1 MKIIYN
7 LKQTKMKVFKKL
19 KTHHKNYLKYLV
31 NGEKYRAYKLGELPK
46 KFGTDKITNWF
57 EVPFLGTGH
66 SGLVFI
72 SEDNFETWN

>member
-1 MKIIYN
+1 
-7 LKQTKMKVFKKL
+7 MKVFKKL

-72 SEDNFETWN
+72 SEDNFATWN

>member
-7 LKQTKMKVFKKL
+7 LKQTKMKVLRKL
-19 KTHHKNYLKYLV
+19 KTHHKNYLNYLV
-31 NGEKYRAYKLGELPK
+31 NGQKYRAYKLGELPK

-66 SGLVFI
+66 SGLIFI